1 MYEADAATHVARLA
15 ETESNLH
22 DDLLDEMP
30 TKPRKEGP
38 MRSVATMTALS
49 LTLAA
54 LVVLAGGVGL
64 AQHGPY
70 NPQIDP
76 ANFTTKIDNPFYPLK
91 PGRTYT
97 YQGVTD
103 AGQELNTLEV
113 THSTR
118 VLMGVTCVEVIDT
131 VFTNGVLEE
140 LTRDW
145 FAQDKQGNV
154 WYFGEDVKEYANGV
168 VVSTAGSWL
177 AGVNGGLPGI
187 VMEAD
192 PQVGDQY
199 RQEYLK
205 GVAEDSAEV
214 LSLDGSAT
222 VPAGTFT
229 GCVVTK
235 DFSQLERKVIENK
248 WFARGI
254 GLVKSM
260 NVEGGA
266 DTSELVSVR

>member
-1 MYEADAATHVARLA
+1 MPKALAATGMSFMLA
-15 ETESNLH
+15 
-22 DDLLDEMP
+22 
-30 TKPRKEGP
+30 GI
-38 MRSVATMTALS
+38 
-49 LTLAA
+49 
-54 LVVLAGGVGL
+54 VVLVCGAGLTQDG
-64 AQHGPY
+64 QY

-91 PGRTYT
+91 PGKTYT

-103 AGQELNTLEV
+103 AGQELNTVEV

-131 VFTNGVLEE
+131 VFTNGELEE
-140 LTRDW
+140 LTHDW
-145 FAQDKQGNV
+145 FAQDSQGNV
-154 WYFGEDVKEYANGV
+154 WYFGEDVKEYVNGV
-168 VVSTAGSWL
+168 VVSTEGSWL
-177 AGVNGGLPGI
+177 AGVDGGLPGI
-187 VMEAD
+187 VMEAS

-205 GVAEDSAEV
+205 GVAQDVAEV
-214 LSLDGSAT
+214 LSLDGSAA

-235 DFSQLERKVIENK
+235 DFSQLERKVTENK

-260 NVEGGA
+260 NVKGGT
-266 DTSELVSVR
+266 DTAELVSVR

>member
-1 MYEADAATHVARLA
+1 
-15 ETESNLH
+15 
-22 DDLLDEMP
+22 
-30 TKPRKEGP
+30 
-38 MRSVATMTALS
+38 MRSALTATGIS
-49 LTLAA
+49 LTLAG
-54 LVVLAGGVGL
+54 LVVLGCGVGL
-64 AQHGPY
+64 AQNGPY

-91 PGRTYT
+91 PGKTYT

-103 AGQELNTLEV
+103 AGQELNTVEV

-131 VFTNGVLEE
+131 VFTNGELEE
-140 LTRDW
+140 LTHDW
-145 FAQDKQGNV
+145 FAQDSQGNV
-154 WYFGEDVKEYANGV
+154 WYFGEDVKEYVNGV
-168 VVSTAGSWL
+168 VVSTEGSWL
-177 AGVNGGLPGI
+177 AGMNGGLPGI

-205 GVAEDSAEV
+205 GVAQDMAEV
-214 LSLDGSAT
+214 LSLDGNAT
-222 VPAGTFT
+222 VPAGSFV

-235 DFSQLERKVIENK
+235 DFSRLERKVIENK

-260 NVEGGA
+260 NVKGGT
-266 DTSELVSVR
+266 DTAELVSVR